1 MGELSRL
8 VGEVYLDSL
17 APESGYT
24 ETVKTSTL
32 LVLLLSALS
41 VLSACS
47 REAVTTPAR
56 APVQESP
63 QAGGVARPRF
73 TTIRVDVRTERV
85 ELFLRD
91 EAGRTFKRFDRL
103 RSWLASRNERLLFAM
118 NAGMFQP
125 DLSPV
130 GLFVQ
135 DGRQVSPLNLSDGAG
150 NFFLKP
156 NGVFFISESGPRIV
170 ESNEY
175 PALARGVRLA
185 TQSGPLL
192 VRNGVL
198 HPSFNEASTSRLLR
212 NGVGISGD
220 TVIFAISEQPV
231 NFYEM
236 ATYFRDELRCPDAL
250 YLDGVVSSLYSTD
263 LRRNDSTVDLG
274 PIIGVV
280 R

>member
-1 MGELSRL
+1 MKRSPLL
-8 VGEVYLDSL
+8 IL
-17 APESGYT
+17 ALT
-24 ETVKTSTL
+24 A
-32 LVLLLSALS
+32 LSAWGG
-41 VLSACS
+41 CS
-47 REAVTTPAR
+47 REPDTTPAR
-56 APVQESP
+56 ASVPEALSS
-63 QAGGVARPRF
+63 GGVAQPRF
-73 TTIRVDVRTERV
+73 TTIRVDGRTERI

-91 EAGRTFKRFDRL
+91 DAGHTFNRFDRL
-103 RSWLASRNERLLFAM
+103 RSWLASRNERLRFAM

-130 GLFVQ
+130 GLLVQ
-135 DGRQVSPLNLSDGAG
+135 DGQQVSPLNLSGGSG

-170 ESNEY
+170 ESTEY

-192 VRNGVL
+192 VRKGVL
-198 HPSFNEASTSRLLR
+198 HPAFKAESTSRLLR

-220 TVIFAISEQPV
+220 MVIFVISEQPV

-236 ATYFRDELRCPDAL
+236 ATYFRDALHCPDAL

-263 LRRNDSTVDLG
+263 LQRNDSTVDLG

-280 R
+280 Q

>member
-1 MGELSRL
+1 M
-8 VGEVYLDSL
+8 
-17 APESGYT
+17 
-24 ETVKTSTL
+24 KTSPL
-32 LVLLLSALS
+32 LILVLSALS
-41 VLSACS
+41 ALSGCS
-47 REAVTTPAR
+47 RETNTTPTPASVHEGLV
-56 APVQESP
+56 AES
-63 QAGGVARPRF
+63 RF
-73 TTIRVDVRTERV
+73 TTIRVDVRTERI

-91 EAGRTFKRFDRL
+91 DEGRTFNRFERL
-103 RSWLASRNERLLFAM
+103 RSWLAGRNERLRFAM

-130 GLFVQ
+130 GLLVQ
-135 DGRQVSPLNLSDGAG
+135 DGQQVSPLNLSDGAG

-170 ESNEY
+170 EATEY

-198 HPSFNEASTSRLLR
+198 HPAVNAASTSRLLR

-220 TVIFAISEQPV
+220 TVMFVISEQPV
-231 NFYEM
+231 NFYEL
-236 ATYFRDELRCPDAL
+236 ATYFRDELHCTDAL

-263 LRRNDSTVDLG
+263 LQRNDSRVDLG
-274 PIIGVV
+274 PIVGVV
-280 R
+280 Q